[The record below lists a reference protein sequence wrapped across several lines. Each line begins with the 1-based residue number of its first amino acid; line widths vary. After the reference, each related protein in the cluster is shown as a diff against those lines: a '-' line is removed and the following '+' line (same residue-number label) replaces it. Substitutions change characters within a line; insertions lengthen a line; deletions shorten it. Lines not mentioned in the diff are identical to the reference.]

1 MHKDIDGAYFSSAA
15 VKSLPAIWI
24 QLYTLYYAAPYLSAD
39 CVESWVTKD
48 TQQKSKTKIV
58 ADRQDDRYSTLWSI
72 FWKCEHVNVCLS
84 LFVSGLETSSLA
96 MYRLL
101 CNNFKQKAADT
112 APICKIPKFFPS
124 TKQVYCFPALND
136 GTAFPPFFSLYL
148 QHQWEMFQVC
158 SFHLTQLYQ
167 KTDSTRQSYNSTLIS
182 LLHSSRARSYTY
194 QTNSLA
200 MQQIY

>member
-1 MHKDIDGAYFSSAA
+1 MHNRRARPRSLQTDKTIDTAHFGAYFGN
-15 VKSLPAIWI
+15 
-24 QLYTLYYAAPYLSAD
+24 
-39 CVESWVTKD
+39 
-48 TQQKSKTKIV
+48 
-58 ADRQDDRYSTLWSI
+58 
-72 FWKCEHVNVCLS
+72 VNMSMFVCLCS
-84 LFVSGLETSSLA
+84 CPDWRHQVLQCIDFYATISNKKQPTPHRSAKSQSFF
-96 MYRLL
+96 RL
-101 CNNFKQKAADT
+101 
-112 APICKIPKFFPS
+112 P
-124 TKQVYCFPALND
+124 KQVYCFPALND